1 MPTLNHLRGVAL
13 LVQLLSPEDLNRTIT
28 RLAHQAVERFDNLE
42 HFALVGLQTRGVF
55 LAKRMAEHIES
66 LYQTEVR
73 LGVLDVTFYRDDFR
87 TSSSERLP
95 QAKITEIPFDLTN
108 MNILLVDDVLFTGR
122 TIRSAMEALN
132 SFGRPAEIRL
142 CTIVDRGHREL
153 PVSPDI
159 TGLQIP
165 THPNEHVEVHVKEV
179 DGQDGVFIK
188 RKKAPTDDQT
198 NSEKEVK

>member
-1 MPTLNHLRGVAL
+1 M

-42 HFALVGLQTRGVF
+42 HFALVGLQTRGVY

-66 LYQTEVR
+66 LYQTEVK
-73 LGVLDVTFYRDDFR
+73 LGVLDVTFFRDDFR
-87 TSSSERLP
+87 TGTSKNMPE
-95 QAKITEIPFDLTN
+95 AKVTEIPFDLTN
-108 MNILLVDDVLFTGR
+108 MNILLVDDVLYTGR

-142 CTIVDRGHREL
+142 CTMVDRGHREL

-159 TGLQIP
+159 TGLQVP
-165 THPNEHVEVHVKEV
+165 THENEHVEVHVMEV
-179 DGQDGVFIK
+179 DGQDGVYIR
-188 RKKAPTDDQT
+188 RK
-198 NSEKEVK
+198 EKTSSTSISDKKEAK

>member
-1 MPTLNHLRGVAL
+1 M

-66 LYQTEVR
+66 LYQTEVK

-87 TSSSERLP
+87 TSTSKSLP
-95 QAKITEIPFDLTN
+95 EAKITEIPFDLTN
-108 MNILLVDDVLFTGR
+108 MNILLVDDVLYTGR

-153 PVSPDI
+153 PVAPDI
-159 TGLQIP
+159 TGLQVP
-165 THPNEHVEVHVKEV
+165 THENERVEVHVKEV
-179 DGQDGVFIK
+179 DGQDGVFIR
-188 RKKAPTDDQT
+188 RKNKVLNFTSDQP
-198 NSEKEVK
+198 KEAK

>member
-1 MPTLNHLRGVAL
+1 L

-66 LYQTEVR
+66 LYQTEVK

-87 TSSSERLP
+87 TSTSKSLP
-95 QAKITEIPFDLTN
+95 EAKITEIPFDLTN
-108 MNILLVDDVLFTGR
+108 MNILLVDDVLYTGR

-153 PVSPDI
+153 PVAPDI
-159 TGLQIP
+159 TGLQVP
-165 THPNEHVEVHVKEV
+165 THENERVEVHVKEV
-179 DGQDGVFIK
+179 DGQDGVFIR
-188 RKKAPTDDQT
+188 RKNKVLNFTSDQP
-198 NSEKEVK
+198 KEAK

>member
-1 MPTLNHLRGVAL
+1 M

-28 RLAHQAVERFDNLE
+28 RLAHQAVERFDNLDN
-42 HFALVGLQTRGVF
+42 FALVGLQTRGVF

-66 LYQTEVR
+66 LYKTEVK

-87 TSSSERLP
+87 TSSSKSLP
-95 QAKITEIPFDLTN
+95 QAKISEIPFDLTN

-142 CTIVDRGHREL
+142 CTLVDRGHREL
-153 PVSPDI
+153 PVAPDL
-159 TGLQIP
+159 TGLQVP
-165 THPNEHVEVHVKEV
+165 THENERVEVHVKEV
-179 DGQDGVFIK
+179 DGDDGVFIG
-188 RKKAPTDDQT
+188 RKKKAK
-198 NSEKEVK
+198 SEQNDSLAGAN